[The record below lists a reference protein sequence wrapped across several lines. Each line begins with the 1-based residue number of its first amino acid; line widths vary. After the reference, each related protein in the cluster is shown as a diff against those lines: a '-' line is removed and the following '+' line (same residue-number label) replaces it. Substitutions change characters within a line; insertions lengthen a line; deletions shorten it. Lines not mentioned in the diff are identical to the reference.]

1 LRTIAF
7 IQYSIGLIAD
17 GGFQLVSSMTGF
29 GKASHAFQ
37 GSMISIELS
46 SVNHRYLDTSL
57 RIPGEW
63 TALDPILRETV
74 KNFLSRGKVN
84 ITVSRK
90 RNNGHDTQLKLD
102 MDVARQYLDAANE
115 LKELLGTD
123 DSLNLNTLAQFT
135 GVFGYEEESIDL
147 DSLQKALVETLKE
160 ALEQLN
166 GMRINEGKKLAV
178 ELVERLEII
187 RDLVEQVKVRLP
199 EINTIYENR
208 IKNRIQE
215 ICVEN
220 DVAEDRLA
228 MEVAIMAEKGD
239 VTEELVRLYSH
250 LDHAMEM
257 IESKEP
263 VGRKLNFLAQEI
275 QREINTLGSKVR
287 DTDVVRFVLEMKS
300 ELEKFREQIQ
310 NIE

>member
-1 LRTIAF
+1 M
-7 IQYSIGLIAD
+7 
-17 GGFQLVSSMTGF
+17 VSSMTGF

-37 GSMISIELS
+37 DSMISIELS

-63 TALDPILRETV
+63 TALDSILRETV

-84 ITVSRK
+84 ITISRK
-90 RNNGHDTQLKLD
+90 RNNGQNTQLKLD
-102 MDVARQYLDAANE
+102 LDVARQYLDAANE
-115 LKELLGTD
+115 LKELLGSD
-123 DSLNLNTLAQFT
+123 DSLNLNTLSQFS
-135 GVFGYEEESIDL
+135 GVFGYEEESVDL
-147 DSLQKALVETLKE
+147 DDLQAALVTTLEE
-160 ALEQLN
+160 ALGQLN

-178 ELVERLEII
+178 ELIERLAII
-187 RDLVEQVKVRLP
+187 RGLVEQVKERLP
-199 EINTIYENR
+199 EINSIYENR
-208 IKNRIQE
+208 MKNRIQE

-250 LDHAMEM
+250 LDHALEM

-287 DTDVVRFVLEMKS
+287 DTDVVRFVLDMKS